1 MDIPVRTVY
10 NIFLNGKEVDFM
22 DFEPKSFPLR
32 DGRTAV
38 LRAPRREDAAEMNR
52 YLRICSGETD
62 FLLRTPEECVE
73 SEAQEAAYLEKVL
86 ADPNT
91 LMIVCEVDGEIAGI
105 CRISFNS
112 RLKIRHRANVGLGL
126 YRKFWGL
133 GIGTRLF
140 AEMESAARVR
150 GAEQLELEFI
160 EGNDRGRALYEKCGF
175 RIVSEHPN
183 AIHQPDGRR
192 CCEYLMIK
200 ELT

>member
-1 MDIPVRTVY
+1 
-10 NIFLNGKEVDFM
+10 M
-22 DFEPKSFPLR
+22 DFEPKSFLLR

-86 ADPNT
+86 ADPDT
-91 LMIVCEVDGEIAGI
+91 LMIVCEVCGEIAGSCCI
-105 CRISFNS
+105 GFGVRRKTSHRGRIG
-112 RLKIRHRANVGLGL
+112 IGL

>member
-1 MDIPVRTVY
+1 
-10 NIFLNGKEVDFM
+10 M
-22 DFEPKSFPLR
+22 DFEVKRFPLH

-38 LRAPRREDAAEMNR
+38 FRAPRREDAAEMNR
-52 YLRICSGETD
+52 YLRTCSGETD

-91 LMIVCEVDGEIAGI
+91 LMIVCEVCGEIAGN
-105 CRISFNS
+105 CCLSFNS
-112 RLKIRHRANVGLGL
+112 RLKIRHRANIGIGL
-126 YRKFWGL
+126 YRKFRGL

-140 AEMESAARVR
+140 AEMETAARAH
-150 GAEQLELEFI
+150 GAEQLEPEFI

-183 AIHQPDGRR
+183 TIHQPDGRR
-192 CCEYLMIK
+192 CSEFLMIK
-200 ELT
+200 